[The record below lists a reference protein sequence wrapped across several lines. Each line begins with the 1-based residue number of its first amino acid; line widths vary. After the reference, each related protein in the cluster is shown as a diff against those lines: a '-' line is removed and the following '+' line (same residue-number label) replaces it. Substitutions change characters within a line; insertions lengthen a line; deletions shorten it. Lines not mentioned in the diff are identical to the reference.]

1 MDEHMDQLV
10 GRVAFITGSAGGIG
24 FGIARAFAEAGMKIV
39 LSDIDEL
46 ELEKAAAELKEAG
59 TDVMAIPLDVTDRDD
74 WARAVERVTIEM
86 GPVQVLVNNA
96 GVSTLGMTFDE
107 IGPDVWDRV
116 VAINLTG
123 VYNGIHHFLHGMR
136 AAGGGHIV
144 STSSMGGLLPSPAL
158 VPYSA
163 TKAAVV
169 ALSEALRAELAEA
182 GIGVSVLCPG
192 GVRSRL
198 WRTSR
203 AVRGLP
209 DTDAPPSDISGQSAR
224 PDAMDPYEVGR
235 RVLDAVLADEPY
247 IMTHPGMR
255 PYVADR
261 NERVMHG
268 FDRAGEFTM

>member
-1 MDEHMDQLV
+1 MDQLV
-10 GRVAFITGSAGGIG
+10 GKVALITGSAGGIG

-59 TDVMAIPLDVTDRDD
+59 ADAMAIPLDVTDRDD

-86 GPVQVLVNNA
+86 GPVQLLVNNA
-96 GVSTLGMTFDE
+96 GVSTLGLTFDE
-107 IGPDVWDRV
+107 IGPDLWDRV
-116 VAINLTG
+116 IAVNLTG
-123 VYNGIHHFLHGMR
+123 VYNGIHYFLHGMR

-144 STSSMGGLLPSPAL
+144 NTSSMGGLLPSPAL

-163 TKAAVV
+163 SKAAVV
-169 ALSEALRAELAEA
+169 ALSEALRAELADA

-209 DTDAPPSDISGQSAR
+209 DTDTPPSDISGQSAR

-247 IMTHPGMR
+247 IMTHPEMR
-255 PYVADR
+255 LHVADR

-268 FDRAGEFTM
+268 FDRAEEFTM

>member
-10 GRVAFITGSAGGIG
+10 GKVALITGSAGGIG

-59 TDVMAIPLDVTDRDD
+59 ADAMAIPLDVTDRDD
-74 WARAVERVTIEM
+74 WARAVERVTAEM
-86 GPVQVLVNNA
+86 GPVRLLVNNA
-96 GVSTLGMTFDE
+96 GVSTLGLTFDE
-107 IGPDVWDRV
+107 IGPDLWDRV
-116 VAINLTG
+116 IAVNLTG
-123 VYNGIHHFLHGMR
+123 VYNGIHYFLHGMR

-144 STSSMGGLLPSPAL
+144 NTSSMGGLLPSPAL

-163 TKAAVV
+163 SKAAVV
-169 ALSEALRAELAEA
+169 ALSEALRAELADA

-209 DTDAPPSDISGQSAR
+209 DTDTPPSDISGQSAR

-255 PYVADR
+255 PYVAER

-268 FDRAGEFTM
+268 FDRAEEFTM

>member
-1 MDEHMDQLV
+1 MDQLV
-10 GRVAFITGSAGGIG
+10 GKVAFITGSAGGIG

-59 TDVMAIPLDVTDRDD
+59 ADAMAIPLDVTDRDD

-86 GPVQVLVNNA
+86 GPVQLLVNNA
-96 GVSTLGMTFDE
+96 GVSTLGLTFDE
-107 IGPDVWDRV
+107 IGPDLWDRV
-116 VAINLTG
+116 IAVNLTG
-123 VYNGIHHFLHGMR
+123 VYNGIHYFLHGMR

-144 STSSMGGLLPSPAL
+144 NTSSMGGLLPSPAL

-163 TKAAVV
+163 SKAAVV
-169 ALSEALRAELAEA
+169 ALSEALRAELADA

-192 GVRSRL
+192 GVQSRL

-209 DTDAPPSDISGQSAR
+209 DTDTPPSDISGQSAR

-235 RVLDAVLADEPY
+235 RVLDAVLANEPY

-255 PYVADR
+255 PYVAER

-268 FDRAGEFTM
+268 FDRAEEFTM

>member
-10 GRVAFITGSAGGIG
+10 GKVALITGSAGGIG

-59 TDVMAIPLDVTDRDD
+59 ADAMAIPLDVTDRDD

-86 GPVQVLVNNA
+86 GPVQLLVNNA
-96 GVSTLGMTFDE
+96 GVSTLGLTFDE
-107 IGPDVWDRV
+107 IGPDLWDRV
-116 VAINLTG
+116 IAVNLTG
-123 VYNGIHHFLHGMR
+123 VYNGIHYFLHGMR

-144 STSSMGGLLPSPAL
+144 NTSSMGGLLPSPAL

-163 TKAAVV
+163 SKAAVV
-169 ALSEALRAELAEA
+169 ALSEALRAELADA

-209 DTDAPPSDISGQSAR
+209 DTDTPPSDISGQSAR

-247 IMTHPGMR
+247 IMTHPEMR
-255 PYVADR
+255 LHVADR

-268 FDRAGEFTM
+268 FDRAEEFTM